1 MKIKAILLSLALI
14 GLWAC
19 EDDALPTVINDTAL
33 KDKLKGTWVPVS
45 LELKYQVGL
54 TPNQRDTTV
63 RLTPTTAPLL
73 VPGRSNP
80 IMPFTDTLYFN
91 ARTSVQDTF
100 YLMNRGVRQQANF
113 SVVTSSGSEGD
124 ATLLRIARPTYTRGQ
139 ITRWNYDFVFHGNVS
154 VGTNNQPA
162 YAVSTYTNYSPS
174 MRLVSDNQLVLSF
187 TSQAN
192 VGNLPILPITLSNQS
207 SNTAWGGRIV
217 WFTATYQKR

>member
-1 MKIKAILLSLALI
+1 MKIKAPFLLLVLL

-19 EDDALPTVINDTAL
+19 EDDALPTVSNDTLL

-45 LELKYQVGL
+45 LEMKYQVGI

-63 RLTPTTAPLL
+63 RLTPTTTPLL
-73 VPGRSNP
+73 VAGRTNP
-80 IMPFTDTLYFN
+80 VMPFTDTLYFN
-91 ARTSVQDTF
+91 ARTSAIDTF

-113 SVVTSSGSEGD
+113 SVVTSSGSEGA

-139 ITRWNYDFVFHGNVS
+139 ITRWNYDFTFHGNVTL
-154 VGTNNQPA
+154 GTNNQPS

-174 MRLVSDNQLVLSF
+174 IRSVSESQLVLSF

-192 VGNLPILPITLSNQS
+192 VNNLPQLPITPANQN